1 MVQINS
7 FVFFDIETT
16 GLRGIEKPK
25 ITELVFIACSRQHLL
40 EGKNEVPRVK
50 SKLLLPFNPEISIHP
65 NASRITGR
73 QSFMSLLNSH
83 LLIIVNTVHILHSSK

>member
-1 MVQINS
+1 MKTVKIDKNWGEKNRQKVEKMVQINS

-25 ITELVFIACSRQHLL
+25 ITELVFIAWSRQHLL

-73 QSFMSLLNSH
+73 
-83 LLIIVNTVHILHSSK
+83 